1 MAQAKFTK
9 VKSTKVKDEM
19 GVPRGGRGSPKQ
31 KQSTGGRVRTYSN
44 SKKKK
49 GGKR

>member
-1 MAQAKFTK
+1 MAKSKFIKIKSAK
-9 VKSTKVKDEM
+9 VKTEM

-31 KQSTGGRVRTYSN
+31 KQSTGGIVRTYSN

-49 GGKR
+49 KGKI

>member
-1 MAQAKFTK
+1 MAHAKFTK

-31 KQSTGGRVRTYSN
+31 KQSTGGTVRTYSN

-49 GGKR
+49 RGKR